1 VDALIQVVEEL
12 LPNGAQGWEEVAP
25 LYQAR
30 SGEMILRDRNDLK
43 QHWVE
48 MCCNKFKKPTH
59 GCGVKGDDG
68 LTMGDD
74 EEEE

>member
-1 VDALIQVVEEL
+1 
-12 LPNGAQGWEEVAP
+12 
-25 LYQAR
+25 
-30 SGEMILRDRNDLK
+30 MILRDRNDLK